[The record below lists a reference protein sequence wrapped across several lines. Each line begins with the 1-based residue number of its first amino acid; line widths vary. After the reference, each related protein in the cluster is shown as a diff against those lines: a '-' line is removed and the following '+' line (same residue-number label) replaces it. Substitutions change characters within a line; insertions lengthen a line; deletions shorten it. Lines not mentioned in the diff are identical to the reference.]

1 MAVHDPVMGFPS
13 SVRTEFNMKIL
24 DIAFKDLTRSMRSLF
39 LVGMT
44 LAAPLLITALIYFA
58 FGSMTSGDV
67 SMFSIKVGIV
77 NTDVLPANAPLK
89 TSIGENIRTMFFDDS
104 VKSWIMATD
113 YTNEANAR
121 AALNAQEIGVA
132 VIIPETFTADY
143 LAGNAINS
151 KSQTPVTILQDPTL
165 TVAPTVVRDMVTSL
179 LDGVAGGGIA
189 YQVVNTRMEANGK
202 TFDSAIIP
210 TLIER
215 YANWYADFQRAL
227 FHAPEKAAIIVVS
240 PASAETTD
248 NLQST
253 MGLVMAGQLIFFSFF
268 TGAYAM
274 MSILQEA
281 EEGTLTRMFTTPTN
295 RTVILLGKFLAVFL
309 TVMFQGIVLLI
320 AGRLI
325 YGIQWGEPATMT
337 LALVGQMVASVGL
350 AVLLV
355 SFIKTSKQA
364 GPIFGGA
371 LTGLGMLSGLF
382 TTNIAM
388 PESFN
393 AIGNFTP
400 QGWVLKA
407 WKLSLAGQPT
417 SEMVLPFLV
426 LVAMGVIMFIIGAV
440 MFKERY
446 A

>member
-1 MAVHDPVMGFPS
+1 
-13 SVRTEFNMKIL
+13 MKIL
-24 DIAFKDLTRSMRSLF
+24 DIAFKDLIRSTRSLF
-39 LVGMT
+39 LIGMT

-58 FGSMTSGDV
+58 FGSFTSGDV
-67 SMFSIKVGIV
+67 SMISINVGLV
-77 NTDVLPANAPLK
+77 NADVLPPDAPLE
-89 TSIGENIRTMFFDDS
+89 SSLGENIRSMFFDDS
-104 VKSWIMATD
+104 VKSWIAAAD
-113 YTNEANAR
+113 YADEAAAR

-132 VIIPETFTADY
+132 IVIPETFTADY
-143 LAGNAINS
+143 LAASAING
-151 KSQTPVTILQDPTL
+151 KSQTPITVLQDPTL
-165 TVAPTVVRDMVTSL
+165 TIAPTVVRDMITSL

-189 YQVVNTRMEANGK
+189 YQVVNARMEANGK
-202 TFDSAIIP
+202 ILDPADIP

-227 FHAPEKAAIIVVS
+227 FHTPEEAALIVAS
-240 PASAETTD
+240 PAASAGSVDSMT
-248 NLQST
+248 SM

-268 TGAYAM
+268 TGSYAM

-281 EEGTLTRMFTTPTN
+281 EEGTLARLFTTPTN
-295 RTVILLGKFLAVFL
+295 RTVILFGKFLAVFL

-325 YGIQWGEPATMT
+325 YGIHWGEPATVT

-388 PESFN
+388 PDSFN

-407 WKLSLAGQPT
+407 WKLSLSGQPAN
-417 SEMVLPFLV
+417 EMILPFLV
-426 LVAMGVIMFIIGAV
+426 LVAMGIAMFAIGAL
-440 MFKERY
+440 MFRKRY